1 MGEAPSQRIKG
12 LSRPNVSCSWMD
24 DVFDLSG
31 TDKEAEIEVAN
42 QEWLKRMQDIAT
54 CGEREAISDAFDSR
68 SSDVFDRGLDVG
80 FEAVRD
86 LAVLKGR
93 LLCCKSLQNTD
104 ESLVD
109 QLLTDLDSVMSEVIQ
124 TFVSSRDRPAVGEV
138 VLPRDLSDKVAN
150 VKEQVSK
157 LLVVRKQQ

>member
-1 MGEAPSQRIKG
+1 MSDVTSQLIQVVALPWFEG
-12 LSRPNVSCSWMD
+12 ME

-42 QEWLKRMQDIAT
+42 QEWLKQMRNIAT

-68 SSDVFDRGLDVG
+68 SSDIFDRGLDVG

-93 LLCCKSLQNTD
+93 MLYYKSLQNTD
-104 ESLVD
+104 GSLVD
-109 QLLTDLDSVMSEVIQ
+109 QLLTDLDSLMSEIIK
-124 TFVSSRDRPAVGEV
+124 TFASSRDRPAVGEV
-138 VLPRDLSDKVAN
+138 VLSGDLSDKVAN
-150 VKEQVSK
+150 VKEQANK
-157 LLVVRKQQ
+157 LLAVRKE